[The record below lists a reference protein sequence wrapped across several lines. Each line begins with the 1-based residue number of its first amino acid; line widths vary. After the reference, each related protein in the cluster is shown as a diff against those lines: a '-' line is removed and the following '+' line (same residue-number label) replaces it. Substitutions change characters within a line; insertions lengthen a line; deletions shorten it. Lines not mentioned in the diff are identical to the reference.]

1 MIQLEVGI
9 VGVHIASHSEVFKK
23 TVRDAV
29 YDCTKGL
36 LQQLGI
42 EKDDIDTIVTASS
55 DYYQGISCSNSY
67 YFEAA
72 ASYLKDSTKVEGNS
86 IHAFMYALMRVLS
99 GHFDTALV
107 LSVTKSSEIPQISA
121 LTNISSDP
129 FYQRS
134 VGICDVTAAALQAT
148 KYMKEAGA
156 KEEDF
161 AEVSVKNLKNA
172 FYNEKAY
179 RKMLITVEDV
189 LNSPYVATPLREL
202 ECPAHCDGVCAL
214 LIATKEKAKEICKNS
229 LTEPAWIAGVGWS
242 SESYFLGDRD
252 LIKSQALK
260 KASESAFK
268 MAGIE
273 NPIKEVDVAE
283 ISDTFAPQE
292 LLWFENIFSESGVDM
307 IRNGFT
313 SIDGELPVN
322 PSGGSLATNPPI
334 ARGLLRVAEAAL
346 QIMGLA
352 GAYQVTDA
360 EVSLAHEA
368 YGNGGQHHAVVVL
381 RR

>member
-1 MIQLEVGI
+1 VIQLEIGI

-36 LQQLGI
+36 LQHLGI
-42 EKDDIDTIVTASS
+42 GKDDIDTIVTASS

-67 YFEAA
+67 YFEAT

-86 IHAFMYALMRVLS
+86 IHAFMYALMRILS

-107 LSVTKSSEIPQISA
+107 LSVTKSTEIPQISA
-121 LTNISSDP
+121 LANISSDP

-134 VGICDVTAAALQAT
+134 IGICDVTAAALQAA
-148 KYMKEAGA
+148 KYMEIGA

-161 AEVSVKNLKNA
+161 AEVCVKNLKNA

-189 LNSPYVATPLREL
+189 LDSPYIATPLREL

-229 LTEPAWIAGVGWS
+229 LTEPAWVAGVGWS

-260 KASESAFK
+260 KASERAFK

-273 NPIKEVDVAE
+273 NPIKEIDVAE

-292 LLWFENIFSESGVDM
+292 LLWFENIFSKSGIDA
-307 IRNGFT
+307 IRDGLT

-346 QIMGLA
+346 QIMDVA
-352 GAYQVTDA
+352 GACQVEDVNTA
-360 EVSLAHEA
+360 LAHEA
-368 YGNGGQHHAVVVL
+368 YGVGGQHHAVVVL